1 MNFLE
6 EFYLKNEIQSFNIF
20 EKIIKDFFQ
29 LISHSIQEKKNSNKI
44 KTAKIKIKNDIVKY
58 TRI

>member
-29 LISHSIQEKKNSNKI
+29 LISHSIQEKKIQI
-44 KTAKIKIKNDIVKY
+44 KLKQRK
-58 TRI
+58 